1 VTHDFAR
8 ARTGIKPKVEPNKT
22 LEAAG
27 PSKQPMSSN
36 NTLTRRS
43 VYLTLLTWTFTAFNS
58 VRVLGYLPTVLA
70 IIESGN
76 SSQHSLLTWITWLG
90 ANSTMAAWLY
100 EHNGRR
106 LNKAVVVNIGNSTM
120 CLATTLVIV
129 YFRV

>member
-1 VTHDFAR
+1 
-8 ARTGIKPKVEPNKT
+8 
-22 LEAAG
+22 
-27 PSKQPMSSN
+27 
-36 NTLTRRS
+36 
-43 VYLTLLTWTFTAFNS
+43 
-58 VRVLGYLPTVLA
+58 VLGYLPTVLA

-106 LNKAVVVNIGNSTM
+106 INKAVMVNIGNSTM